1 MIKLFLTQNQYHVN
15 IFIFIFEYIFTIIF
29 NDTIFCFY
37 TKLLSSFYHTRGET
51 KKKKIL
57 CLLKAIFQK
66 EIEKSLFCSHG
77 SSKASRKRRRR
88 KAMFSVV
95 IRRVQD
101 LPDNSAFPN
110 IRARGIIR

>member
-1 MIKLFLTQNQYHVN
+1 MIPFFVFIQSYYQVFIIREVKL
-15 IFIFIFEYIFTIIF
+15 
-29 NDTIFCFY
+29 
-37 TKLLSSFYHTRGET
+37 